1 MLIAAGWS
9 SLEIAKL
16 VVAALIPVAI
26 FSAGLIVAR
35 EARKYEERQWVARKL
50 FEARLECW
58 DKFGPRLLELN
69 NFFALI
75 GGFREVT
82 PPRALELRHEI
93 DEVAY
98 ANVHVLGAGF
108 LERYNSFMHTCFVTH
123 GGFGDYGTLRT
134 SLSLQRRERG
144 AGDWDPMW
152 DQLFAPEEM
161 ASTPA
166 DVGAAYS
173 DLLNSFTEL
182 DLPRGE

>member
-1 MLIAAGWS
+1 VLIAAGWS
-9 SLEIAKL
+9 SLDIAKL

-58 DKFGPRLLELN
+58 DKFGPPLLDLN

-75 GGFREVT
+75 GRFREIT
-82 PPRALELRHEI
+82 PPEAFELRRKI

-98 ANVHVLGAGF
+98 TNVHVLGAGF
-108 LERYNSFMHTCFVTH
+108 LERYNTFMHTCFVAH
-123 GGFGDYGTLRT
+123 AGFGAHELLRT
-134 SLSLQRRERG
+134 SLSLQRAERG
-144 AGDWDPMW
+144 PSDWDPIW
-152 DQLFAPEEM
+152 DQFFAPEDM

>member
-58 DKFGPRLLELN
+58 DKFGPPLLDLN

-75 GGFREVT
+75 GHFREIT
-82 PPRALELRHEI
+82 PPQAFELRRKI

-98 ANVHVLGAGF
+98 TNVHVLGAGF
-108 LERYNSFMHTCFVTH
+108 LERYNSFMHTCFVMHT
-123 GGFGDYGTLRT
+123 GFRGHEALRT
-134 SLSLQRRERG
+134 SLSRHRAERG
-144 AGDWDPMW
+144 AGDWDPTW